1 MLTFGTAPGW
11 RVVGGDPP
19 ARPMRLPSTGPV
31 NGRIIVMDKGNK
43 VAPDVGQA
51 VVWLERA
58 DGHTPAPRPV
68 HAVVTAENKTFT
80 PHVAVVPAGSSV
92 TFPNRDGFDHNVFS
106 LSEAAP
112 FDLGLYERGDGKT
125 VTFPVPG
132 IIRVY
137 CNIHSTMS
145 AFIVVA
151 GSPWYAQPQG
161 DGRFNIPAVPAGDY
175 ILHAWHERASA
186 AVTLPVTVTA
196 AGAAVPDVTLD
207 ARGFRPESHMN
218 KFGKPYA
225 RGGRRY

>member
-1 MLTFGTAPGW
+1 MTPVNLASLSLVGTLILAPAG
-11 RVVGGDPP
+11 RR
-19 ARPMRLPSTGPV
+19 AAGPV
-31 NGRIIVMDKGNK
+31 SGRIIVMDKGNK

-58 DGHTPAPRPV
+58 SGPTPAPRSI

-80 PHVAVVPAGSSV
+80 PHVAVVPAGSSI

-106 LSEAAP
+106 LSEAGP

-125 VTFPVPG
+125 VTFPTAG

-145 AFIVVA
+145 AVIVVA
-151 GSPWYAQPQG
+151 GSPWYTQPEG
-161 DGRFNIPAVPAGDY
+161 DGSYSIPAVPPGSY
-175 ILHAWHERASA
+175 VLHAWHERANVEVS
-186 AVTLPVTVTA
+186 VPVTVTA
-196 AGAAVPDVTLD
+196 TGAHGPEGRRV
-207 ARGFRPESHMN
+207 ARGGRPESHMN

-225 RGGRRY
+225 RVGRRY